1 MNHMIVRYRRQT
13 HTRVWELS
21 RKDSLFIPQTF
32 TERMALPSASEQ
44 MAQGNRYTRPP
55 PNWRIPYSPPMTN
68 QSLLR
73 APICCD
79 LEPKYSLCLFSTE
92 KQIATNFSLCRRELR
107 NSVPSWHKQFQLPS
121 EFGLKPDC
129 IFLVCDTV
137 HEKYNLS
144 HFFFLLLKIFKN

>member
-1 MNHMIVRYRRQT
+1 MNLPKKKKNQPGAASYPAQCAYSCGPQRINHMIVRYRRQT
-13 HTRVWELS
+13 HTRVWKLS

-68 QSLLR
+68 QSLLC

-107 NSVPSWHKQFQLPS
+107 NSVPS
-121 EFGLKPDC
+121 
-129 IFLVCDTV
+129 
-137 HEKYNLS
+137 
-144 HFFFLLLKIFKN
+144 